1 MTSTLSK
8 TKQACLRVIPLGGL
22 HEIGKNTCVFEYGD
36 DLMLVDAGLAF
47 PSDGMHG
54 VNVVMPD
61 TSFLRENQSRI
72 RGMIVTHGHEDHIGG
87 IAHHL
92 KHFDIPVI
100 YGPRLALSMLTGKM
114 DEAGVTDRTT
124 LQTVGPRDVV
134 KVGQHF
140 SVEFIR
146 NTHSMADSFSLA
158 ISTPVGTVIFT
169 GDFKFDHTP
178 VDGEHFDL
186 ARLAHY
192 GDQGVLCL
200 FSDSTNAEVP
210 GYCPPERSVFPN
222 LDRHIAEAEGRVI
235 ITTFASSI
243 HRVSMI
249 LELALKNGRK
259 VGLLG
264 RSMLN
269 VIAKARE
276 LGYMRAPDELFVP
289 IKQINDVPDRETL
302 LLMTGSQG
310 EPLAA
315 LSRISRG
322 DHPQVKVKT
331 SDTIIFSASPIPG
344 NTISVVNTI
353 DKLMILG
360 AKVVYGK
367 GEGIHVSGHGFQEDQ
382 KLMLALTRPK
392 YFVPVHG
399 EHRMLVRHAR
409 TGHSMGVHENNT
421 LIINNGDV
429 VELTPDSMRKGDP
442 VKAGIELLDQSRNGI
457 VDARVLKERQQL
469 AVDGIVTILAAIS
482 TDGAMVA
489 PPRVNLRGVVTTA
502 DARKMSL
509 WTEREIKWV
518 LENRWK
524 QLCRNVDG
532 ASPEVDWMGVQ
543 REVEVGLGRRMRREM
558 QVEPLILCLVQP
570 APGGTPVTRV
580 GLMQSL
586 ILVRCL
592 AVVAVAVVMVVP
604 AEIAGMAMSG
614 VIAMQPRLGCCPP
627 VSLEHHLQLRQCL
640 RLCRLQR
647 QLLRKNL
654 LRQRRRWPFPVHQ
667 SQRCLLAVPVVVVQ
681 LRRRDRQ
688 ANPNLSSQRGWL
700 LWLSSGDGTVE
711 DSSVSPSLI
720 TTRSSPAS
728 NRLSSATTSLFVDFV
743 EVSLVPC
750 CKLL

>member
-1 MTSTLSK
+1 M
-8 TKQACLRVIPLGGL
+8 LRVIPLGGL

-61 TSFLRENQSRI
+61 TSYLKENQHRM

-87 IAHHL
+87 ISHHL
-92 KHFDIPVI
+92 KHFNIPVI
-100 YGPRLALSMLTGKM
+100 YGPRLAMSMLQGKM
-114 DEAGVTDRTT
+114 EEAGVSDRTT
-124 LQTVGPRDVV
+124 IQTVGPRDVV
-134 KVGQHF
+134 KVGQSF

-158 ISTPVGTVIFT
+158 IKTPVGTIIFT

-186 ARLAHY
+186 ARLAHH
-192 GDQGVLCL
+192 GEEGVLCL

-210 GYCPPERSVFPN
+210 GWCPSERTVFPA
-222 LDRHIAEAEGRVI
+222 LERHLEDAQGRVI

-243 HRVSMI
+243 HRVAMI
-249 LELALKNGRK
+249 LELALKHGRK

-276 LGYMRAPDELFVP
+276 IGYMKAPDELFVP
-289 IKQINDVPDRETL
+289 IKQIRDMPDRETL

-322 DHPQVKVKT
+322 DHQHVQVKT

-353 DKLMILG
+353 DRLMKLG

-382 KLMLALTRPK
+382 KLMLALTKPK

-399 EHRMLVRHAR
+399 EHRMLVC
-409 TGHSMGVHENNT
+409 HSKSAQTMGVPENNI
-421 LIINNGDV
+421 LILENGDV
-429 VELTPDSMRKGDP
+429 VELTPDSLKKGQP
-442 VKAGIELLDQSRNGI
+442 VKAGIELLDASRNGI

-469 AVDGIVTILAAIS
+469 AEDGVITLLVAVS

-489 PPRVNLRGVVTTA
+489 PPRVNLRGVITSA
-502 DARKMSL
+502 EPKKMSF
-509 WTEREIKWV
+509 WTEKEINWV

-524 QLCRNVDG
+524 QLSRQVSSNSV
-532 ASPEVDWMGVQ
+532 EVDWIGFQ
-543 REVEVGLGRRMRREM
+543 REVESGLARRMRREF

-570 APGGTPVTRV
+570 APSGTPVYKGRSDEEFSPKV
-580 GLMQSL
+580 NERNRNLPSNNQSK
-586 ILVRCL
+586 
-592 AVVAVAVVMVVP
+592 
-604 AEIAGMAMSG
+604 ET
-614 VIAMQPRLGCCPP
+614 
-627 VSLEHHLQLRQCL
+627 
-640 RLCRLQR
+640 
-647 QLLRKNL
+647 KNL
-654 LRQRRRWPFPVHQ
+654 ASSRSPQPINNSSSPKGEMPDESINVEMTPGRTRRRR
-667 SQRCLLAVPVVVVQ
+667 SAV
-681 LRRRDRQ
+681 
-688 ANPNLSSQRGWL
+688 N
-700 LWLSSGDGTVE
+700 
-711 DSSVSPSLI
+711 
-720 TTRSSPAS
+720 
-728 NRLSSATTSLFVDFV
+728 
-743 EVSLVPC
+743 
-750 CKLL
+750 